1 MGSKARDKQGETLLL
16 KKLAWLE
23 TVRMGKVGGG
33 RHV

>member
-1 MGSKARDKQGETLLL
+1 MGSKVRNMQGETLLL

-23 TVRMGKVGGG
+23 AVRMGKVRGG

>member
-1 MGSKARDKQGETLLL
+1 MGSKARNMQGKTLLL

-23 TVRMGKVGGG
+23 TARKVGGG

>member
-1 MGSKARDKQGETLLL
+1 MGCKARDMQGETLLL

-23 TVRMGKVGGG
+23 AVRMGKVGGG

>member
-1 MGSKARDKQGETLLL
+1 MGCKARNMQGRNLLL

-23 TVRMGKVGGG
+23 TVRKVGGG

>member
-1 MGSKARDKQGETLLL
+1 MGSKARNMQGGTLLL

-23 TVRMGKVGGG
+23 AVRMGKVGGG